1 MKTGA
6 VVAAVIALP
15 MVIVLGLVLAI
26 TSLEGGKANACAPSA
41 AGTVNVAA
49 IPAGANVAGFGAE
62 SLGYAAAIIRAAST
76 MQLPAA
82 AQVLGV
88 QTAIGESTL
97 QNLTYGDGAINPD
110 GSVADSI
117 GLFQQQSS
125 WGTVEERM
133 DPPTAARLFFE
144 RLVNVP
150 GWEQLEPSIA
160 INSVQINADPYYYVP
175 FRAASTEIVDY
186 LAELGGGS
194 SSACSVPG
202 DATHVAQQLQT
213 AMENGSLVVAEGR
226 YAEQITNMA
235 NGTAVGGCTIDLRVL
250 QFIALAV
257 QKFESVGVSDLN
269 RHCTG
274 SLEGAGTGSAH
285 YFKGGGYA
293 VDFFSI
299 NGGGLGNDG
308 ADNLALIDLL
318 SSVAPDGTRAGQIQC
333 RSGETWPHIVQFE
346 DTCNHQHI
354 DFGYTDGQLNVT
366 N

>member
-1 MKTGA
+1 
-6 VVAAVIALP
+6 
-15 MVIVLGLVLAI
+15 
-26 TSLEGGKANACAPSA
+26 
-41 AGTVNVAA
+41 
-49 IPAGANVAGFGAE
+49 
-62 SLGYAAAIIRAAST
+62 
-76 MQLPAA
+76 
-82 AQVLGV
+82 V

-97 QNLTYGDGAINPD
+97 RNLTYGDGAINPD

-117 GLFQQQSS
+117 GLFQQQSN

-150 GWEQLEPSIA
+150 GWEQLEPSTA

-175 FRAASTEIVDY
+175 FWAASTEIVDY
-186 LAELGGGS
+186 LAGAS
-194 SSACSVPG
+194 SSACSVSG
-202 DATHVAQQLQT
+202 DAGQVAQQLQT
-213 AMENGSLVVAEGR
+213 AMDNGSLVVAEGR
-226 YAEQITNMA
+226 YAEQIMNMA
-235 NGTAVGGCTIDLRVL
+235 NGTAVEGCTIDLRVL

-333 RSGETWPHIVQFE
+333 RSGETWAHIVQFE

-366 N
+366 H